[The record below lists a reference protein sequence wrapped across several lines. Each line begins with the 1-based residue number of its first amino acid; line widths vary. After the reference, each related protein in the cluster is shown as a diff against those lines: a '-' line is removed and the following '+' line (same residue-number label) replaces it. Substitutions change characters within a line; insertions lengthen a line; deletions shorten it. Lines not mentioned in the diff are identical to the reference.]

1 MKNKFG
7 LTTIVLVIAAVFL
20 SCNLPINAAISRQAA
35 TETVAPSGD
44 LQAAPEAATT
54 PVYAAA
60 RLTAADLPE
69 GFRELT
75 AEELEALGF
84 SSTQFTNTFAGML
97 SEAQPENFAAFTN
110 TNGSFEVIVS
120 VLMAPLTAL
129 ERPVVDLY
137 LRDPQRL
144 ANDFSAA
151 AGIAD
156 LAYDESAQP
165 VGEASGS
172 VVFSVPDAPLKMT
185 GGLTVARR
193 GEVLQIALLFYP
205 DGTQPALPAYAV
217 AEIVDNMLIKLE
229 HKQPTR

>member
-7 LTTIVLVIAAVFL
+7 LTISVLVIAAVFL
-20 SCNLPINAAISRQAA
+20 SCNLPLNAATTKQAA
-35 TETVAPSGD
+35 TETVAPSGN
-44 LQAAPEAATT
+44 LQAAPEATAA
-54 PVYAAA
+54 PVYASA

-84 SSTQFTNTFAGML
+84 TSAQFTNAFAGML

-120 VLMAPLTAL
+120 VLMAPLSAL

-151 AGIAD
+151 GGIAG

-172 VVFSVPDAPLKMT
+172 VVFSVPDAPLKMI

-205 DGTQPALPAYAV
+205 DGTQPALASYAV
-217 AEIVDNMLIKLE
+217 AEIVDGKLANLE
-229 HKQPTR
+229 

>member
-7 LTTIVLVIAAVFL
+7 FTIAVIVITAAFL
-20 SCNLPINAAISRQAA
+20 SCNLPISAVTSKPAA
-35 TETVAPSGD
+35 TETVVPAADTP
-44 LQAAPEAATT
+44 AAPEATAA
-54 PVYAAA
+54 PDYAAA

-84 SSTQFTNTFAGML
+84 SSVQFTNAFAGML

-151 AGIAD
+151 GRITG

-165 VGEASGS
+165 VGEASSS

-193 GEVLQIALLFYP
+193 GEMLQIALLFYP
-205 DGTQPALPAYAV
+205 DGAQPALAAYAV
-217 AEIVDNMLIKLE
+217 AEIVDSKLSNLE
-229 HKQPTR
+229 

>member
-1 MKNKFG
+1 MKNKFR
-7 LTTIVLVIAAVFL
+7 LTISVLVIAAVFL
-20 SCNLPINAAISRQAA
+20 SCNLPLNAATTKQAA
-35 TETVAPSGD
+35 TETVAPFGA
-44 LQAAPEAATT
+44 LPATAT

-84 SSTQFTNTFAGML
+84 SSVQFTNAFAGML

-120 VLMAPLTAL
+120 VLMAPLSAL

-151 AGIAD
+151 GGIAD
-156 LAYDESAQP
+156 LAYDERAQP

-172 VVFSVPDAPLKMT
+172 VVFSVPDAPLKMI

-205 DGTQPALPAYAV
+205 DGTQPTLASYAV
-217 AEIVDNMLIKLE
+217 AEIVDGKLVNLE
-229 HKQPTR
+229 

>member
-7 LTTIVLVIAAVFL
+7 FTIAVIVIAAVII
-20 SCNLPINAAISRQAA
+20 SCNLPISAA
-35 TETVAPSGD
+35 TSKPAAAETVAPAAEI
-44 LQAAPEAATT
+44 QAEPAATAA

-60 RLTAADLPE
+60 RLTTEDLPE

-84 SSTQFTNTFAGML
+84 SSDQFTNAFAGML

-110 TNGSFEVIVS
+110 TNGSFEVIIS
-120 VLMAPLTAL
+120 VLMAPLSAL

-151 AGIAD
+151 GGITG
-156 LAYDESAQP
+156 LVHDERSQL
-165 VGEASGS
+165 VGEASNS

-205 DGTQPALPAYAV
+205 NGAQPALASYAI
-217 AEIVDNMLIKLE
+217 AEIVDGKLANLE
-229 HKQPTR
+229 